1 MKPMDIPAKFSPAR
15 WNPVVTIGVGTT
27 LIYLAFLAPGIYSI
41 DGNSMLALAE
51 SVAAHFSIILP
62 PDASGII
69 GRGGHLY
76 SMWYPLL
83 SFLAVPFV
91 LAGMALAH
99 LLHLPSHFVSAV
111 CALTLESFIAGA
123 TSALVAL
130 LAMRLGA
137 SRRGAWLAAMAYG
150 FGTIALCYARCFYCE
165 PLLGLL
171 TIAGIL
177 LAIAHSKGR
186 LPWIVACTAL
196 AVLAKPPGVIL
207 GPILSG
213 YFLLKRRSLTKIIV
227 PLFGTG
233 IGLVLYGV
241 YNFYRFGNPL
251 NFGPPDA
258 FSFRYFPVGIA
269 GLLFSPGRGLAWY
282 CLPLVLFVFA
292 LPRAFRLA
300 KHETQLILF
309 VFLVY
314 LGMYSCWAYWEGGWS
329 WGPRFLLPG
338 LPALAA
344 LLGLLKG
351 KWVRV
356 LALCAATGFVV
367 NAPTLV
373 SFYERYYAEANQ
385 QGISEHAQL
394 WSPQDAP
401 LLHVWG
407 SARREFQDART
418 HDVRELF
425 RARRGPATNIATSR
439 ALRVVA
445 LWWWVLPVARI
456 PRWVGAVFSF
466 LLVLAGLYLLRV
478 SFLKARKSD
487 ESEADCSSP
496 KARGRSSELLV
507 C

>member
-1 MKPMDIPAKFSPAR
+1 MDIPAKFCFAR
-15 WNPVVTIGVGTT
+15 WNFIVAIGAGTT

-51 SVAAHFSIILP
+51 SVAGHFSIILT

-91 LAGMALAH
+91 LAGMTLAH

-111 CALTLESFIAGA
+111 CALALEAAIGGT

-137 SRRGAWLAAMAYG
+137 NRQGAWLAAIAYA

-171 TIAGIL
+171 MIAGIL
-177 LAIAHSKGR
+177 LAIAPNEGHLS
-186 LPWIVACTAL
+186 LIAACTAL

-207 GPILSG
+207 GPILAG
-213 YFLLKRRSLTKIIV
+213 YCLVKRQSWAKIIV
-227 PLFGTG
+227 PLSGTG
-233 IGLVLYGV
+233 IGLILYGV
-241 YNFYRFGNPL
+241 YNFFRFGNPL
-251 NFGPPDA
+251 DFGPPDA
-258 FSFRYFPVGIA
+258 FSFRYFPTGIA
-269 GLLFSPGRGLAWY
+269 GLLFSPGRGLVWY
-282 CLPLVLFVFA
+282 CFPLVLVVFA
-292 LPRAFRLA
+292 LPEAFRFA
-300 KHETQLILF
+300 KRETQLILT

-356 LALCAATGFVV
+356 LAVCVAIGFIV

-394 WSPQDAP
+394 WSPQEAP
-401 LLHVWG
+401 LLHIWG
-407 SARREFQDART
+407 SARREFQDARR

-425 RARRGPATNIATSR
+425 RARRGPATSIATSR

-445 LWWWVLPVARI
+445 VWWWVLPIAHI
-456 PRWVGAVFSF
+456 PRWVGAAFSF
-466 LLVLAGLYLLRV
+466 LLVLAGLYLLRI
-478 SFLKARKSD
+478 SFLAATKSEESIASCSPPMAR
-487 ESEADCSSP
+487 
-496 KARGRSSELLV
+496 ARVGNSKFR
-507 C
+507 